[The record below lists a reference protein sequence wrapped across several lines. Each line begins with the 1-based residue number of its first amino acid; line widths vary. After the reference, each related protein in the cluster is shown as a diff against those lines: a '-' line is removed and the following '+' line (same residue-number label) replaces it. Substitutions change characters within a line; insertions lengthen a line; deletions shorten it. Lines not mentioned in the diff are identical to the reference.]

1 MNYRD
6 KQFLRA
12 TCFIGAF
19 AIAIVVVI
27 IGVVKLFFT

>member
-6 KQFLRA
+6 KQFFRA

-19 AIAIVVVI
+19 ALALVVVVI
-27 IGVVKLFFT
+27 AVIELFFT